1 MHFEWLFAA
10 AQRGVPLLLS
20 SDDEGGRMMNYP
32 GVHSAWPNLMAV
44 GATDDAFVA
53 QDYAVNYGVELRGVG
68 LNMVLSPCG
77 ARGVRGSVCMCVCM

>member
-1 MHFEWLFAA
+1 
-10 AQRGVPLLLS
+10 
-20 SDDEGGRMMNYP
+20 MMNYP

-53 QDYAVNYGVELRGVG
+53 QDYAVNYGVELRGIG

-77 ARGVRGSVCMCVCM
+77 ACPAARVCMCGAGERVAFPATLLDCFPP